1 MWSTQDLI
9 SNLSRLVVVPLSLLL
24 TVVGCARAGTDGETV
39 IKRVPPLLPLKQPV
53 ALSIQKPL
61 RSLNAFNTSNS
72 DVEFSPDGRLLAAAG
87 EVAPSSHALKL
98 WSTLTWQLK
107 RTLKHSQSIT
117 SFTFSPDGK
126 QLVVGS
132 GRTLNFYGT
141 NSWKLIRTLRSQR
154 NVNDVAFSSNGK
166 YLVAG
171 YNENK
176 AIVWNSATF
185 KALHTFKTTDNVYS
199 VSFSRRGNT
208 LAIGDWSAEVSLWN
222 AGSGKKIRTIRNAL
236 SGEAGVNAN
245 TSVVF
250 SPDGQM
256 LATYRWND
264 NVVRL
269 GTWERESQYML
280 LQRGELLKK
289 DLTGLMA
296 LRSLQMGRRL

>member
-53 ALSIQKPL
+53 SLSIQKPL

-72 DVEFSPDGRLLAAAG
+72 DVEFSPDGRLLAAG

-222 AGSGKKIRTIRNAL
+222 ADTGKKIEPFGTHCQERRASMLTPLWFSPLMVRCWLRIVGMTTLYDLGRGN
-236 SGEAGVNAN
+236 GKAN
-245 TSVVF
+245 TCSC
-250 SPDGQM
+250 SG
-256 LATYRWND
+256 ASY
-264 NVVRL
+264 
-269 GTWERESQYML
+269 
-280 LQRGELLKK
+280 
-289 DLTGLMA
+289 
-296 LRSLQMGRRL
+296 